1 MKTKG
6 LGKLVI
12 LGLILTSLVSCKEE
26 EFYEKEFIDTLS
38 DQYERENLPDDVA
51 ENPFESPSTNPGDN
65 DSVPPVDVGTNPVP
79 PVVVV
84 PPVEPPVVVVPPV
97 EPPVVVVPPVEPP
110 VVVVPPVE
118 PPVVVVPPVEPPVV
132 VVPPVE
138 PPVVVVPPVEPP
150 VVVVPPVEPPVV
162 VVPPVEPPVVV
173 VPPVEPPVVLED
185 ITDSFNQNENGTKLD
200 ILWVID
206 DSGSMADEQQALGA
220 NFEAFIKEFVNK
232 GIDFQM
238 AVTTTDTS
246 RGRAGKVY
254 KDSMERLTSDKLK
267 EDKNQFMEDFANLVK
282 VGTRGSGYEKGIQAS
297 EVFSDRFS
305 NSWMRKDA
313 YFTIVYMSDEEDQS
327 SKSVP
332 DHLKQIQK
340 WKDNNG
346 LIKAFSIV
354 DMVKTRKSG
363 GISRGYER
371 YNEITTLT
379 GGKVASIKS
388 DFHSTLLEMG
398 EQIADLTEQFPLSKK
413 PYDSA
418 NIEIYVDGVLDSAWS
433 YDSSSNSVK
442 FDAYSIPAAGAKIE
456 IRYNSVK

>member
-51 ENPFESPSTNPGDN
+51 ENPFESPSTNPGNN

-84 PPVEPPVVVVPPV
+84 PPVEPPVV
-97 EPPVVVVPPVEPP
+97 
-110 VVVVPPVE
+110 
-118 PPVVVVPPVEPPVV
+118 
-132 VVPPVE
+132 
-138 PPVVVVPPVEPP
+138 
-150 VVVVPPVEPPVV
+150 
-162 VVPPVEPPVVV
+162 
-173 VPPVEPPVVLED
+173 LED
-185 ITDSFNQNENGTKLD
+185 ITDSFNQKENGTTLD

-206 DSGSMADEQQALGA
+206 DSGSMFDEQKALGS

-232 GIDFQM
+232 DIDFQM

-246 RGRAGKVY
+246 RDRAGAVY
-254 KDSMERLTSDKLK
+254 KDSMDRLTSAKLK
-267 EDKNQFMEDFANLVK
+267 EDKEQFMKDFATLVN
-282 VGTRGSGYEKGIQAS
+282 VGTKGSAYERGIQAS
-297 EVFSDRFS
+297 DAFSEKFS
-305 NSWMRKDA
+305 ESWMRKDA
-313 YFTIVYMSDEEDQS
+313 YFTIVYMSDERDQS
-327 SKSVP
+327 ADTAANYLKKLQSLKSN
-332 DHLKQIQK
+332 D
-340 WKDNNG
+340 G
-346 LIKAFSIV
+346 LIKAFSIINLNTYRNGSSEYQKYN
-354 DMVKTRKSG
+354 D
-363 GISRGYER
+363 IS
-371 YNEITTLT
+371 NLT
-379 GGKVASIKS
+379 GGKIASIKG
-388 DFHSTLLEMG
+388 DFHTTLLEMG

-418 NIEIYVDGVLDSAWS
+418 NIEIYVDGVIDSAWS

>member
-1 MKTKG
+1 MKTKD
-6 LGKLVI
+6 LGKLLI
-12 LGLILTSLVSCKEE
+12 LGLILTSMVSCKEE

-38 DQYERENLPDDVA
+38 DQYERENLPDDIGETPLPLPT
-51 ENPFESPSTNPGDN
+51 ENPDQNAPGTPISNDTNPT
-65 DSVPPVDVGTNPVP
+65 VPTPSPIEPPTEPTVP
-79 PVVVV
+79 TT
-84 PPVEPPVVVVPPV
+84 PPVEPPTEPTGPTTPPV
-97 EPPVVVVPPVEPP
+97 EPPTEPTVPTPAPVE
-110 VVVVPPVE
+110 
-118 PPVVVVPPVEPPVV
+118 
-132 VVPPVE
+132 
-138 PPVVVVPPVEPP
+138 
-150 VVVVPPVEPPVV
+150 
-162 VVPPVEPPVVV
+162 
-173 VPPVEPPVVLED
+173 LEAVSD
-185 ITDSFNQNENGTKLD
+185 VFSQNENGTKLD

-206 DSGSMADEQQALGA
+206 NSGSMADEQKALGE
-220 NFEAFIKEFVNK
+220 NFDAFIKEFVNK

-254 KDSMERLTSDKLK
+254 RDSMDRLTSDKLK
-267 EDKNQFMEDFANLVK
+267 EDKNQFMKDFAYLVK

-297 EVFSDRFS
+297 EVFSDRFA

-332 DHLKQIQK
+332 AHLKQIQK

-354 DMVKTRKSG
+354 DMVTNRRSG

-388 DFHSTLLEMG
+388 DFHTTLLEMG
-398 EQIADLTEQFPLSKK
+398 EQIADLTEQFPLSKS
-413 PYDSA
+413 PYNDA
-418 NIEIYVDGVLDSAWS
+418 NIEIYVDGNLNSSWS
-433 YDSSSNSVK
+433 YDNSSNSIK
-442 FDAYSIPAAGAKIE
+442 FDIYSIPAAGAKIE
-456 IRYNSVK
+456 IRYNSKK

>member
-65 DSVPPVDVGTNPVP
+65 DSVPPVDVGTNPV
-79 PVVVV
+79 
-84 PPVEPPVVVVPPV
+84 PPVVVVPPV

-327 SKSVP
+327 SKSV
-332 DHLKQIQK
+332 L
-340 WKDNNG
+340 
-346 LIKAFSIV
+346 
-354 DMVKTRKSG
+354 
-363 GISRGYER
+363 
-371 YNEITTLT
+371 TT
-379 GGKVASIKS
+379 
-388 DFHSTLLEMG
+388 
-398 EQIADLTEQFPLSKK
+398 
-413 PYDSA
+413 
-418 NIEIYVDGVLDSAWS
+418 
-433 YDSSSNSVK
+433 
-442 FDAYSIPAAGAKIE
+442 
-456 IRYNSVK
+456 